1 MPHTFYLVL
10 HVAGLVL
17 LTLSLGGMIAGQQ
30 AADEAARVLE
40 EKGYV
45 DSRPKILLVFHG
57 LGLFLLLLAGFGM
70 LARLSIG
77 FPWPLWIWVKV
88 TLWLLLGAFPT
99 LSKRFDA
106 GLGWYIAAIVIVLA
120 AAMGVLKPF

>member
-17 LTLSLGGMIAGQQ
+17 LTLSLGGMIAQRQ
-30 AADEAARVLE
+30 AS
-40 EKGYV
+40 V

-88 TLWLLLGAFPT
+88 TLWLLLGAFPS

-106 GLGWYIAAIVIVLA
+106 GLGWYITAILLVLA